1 MGAIN
6 LSSPEKLL
14 SLHIIYHMPT
24 KSKRNYSRRRR
35 RRPYK
40 RYKRPYT
47 VSQNNNGIARRQ
59 IVRMTY
65 VQQVL
70 MDPAIGTVGTNV
82 FRANG
87 CFDPDLT
94 GSGTQPYGFD
104 QWMPFY
110 NHYVVLG
117 SKCSA
122 TFTPIASDGVSGNF
136 IASIA
141 LKASTTTQPTDVTR
155 NLEYPHTVYRQC
167 GNAQANNGVTLT
179 KNCSVKKFLGRA
191 SVLSDPALK
200 GTSATD
206 PSEQAYFHVSVSP
219 TNQGYNIGAV
229 TALVRINYLVA
240 LIEPK
245 ILPKS

>member
-1 MGAIN
+1 
-6 LSSPEKLL
+6 
-14 SLHIIYHMPT
+14 MP
-24 KSKRNYSRRRR
+24 KRRSNRNRRNNR
-35 RRPYK
+35 RRPY
-40 RYKRPYT
+40 RMYKRPFT

-59 IVRMTY
+59 IVKMTY

-70 MDPAIGTVGTNV
+70 MDPAIGSVGTHI

-87 CFDPDLT
+87 LFDPDVT
-94 GSGTQPYGFD
+94 GTGTQPYGFD

-122 TFTPIASDGVSGNF
+122 TFTPVASDGVSGNF
-136 IASIA
+136 IGLVS
-141 LKASTTTQPTDVTR
+141 LKASTTTQPTELTR

-167 GNAQANNGVTLT
+167 GNAQANNGITLT
-179 KNCSVKKFLGRA
+179 KKCSVKKFLGRA

-206 PSEQAYFHVSVSP
+206 PTEQAYFHVSVAP
-219 TNQGYNIGAV
+219 TNAGYDIGAV
-229 TALVRINYLVA
+229 TVLVRINYIVA

-245 ILPKS
+245 LLPKS